1 MKSIS
6 KIPFANGVE
15 GLINQNRRYLSESIR
30 SAFDSQATSSLS
42 LQRDLHIQELLR
54 GKTSSPLLGLAQK
67 VGLKSQTTSEK
78 FVTSLREKSTALL
91 LEDVP
96 DYLNHLKHMLNWYN
110 YPGKFQST
118 MLLGNL
124 VALGY
129 LKDKESSS
137 TSPSLK
143 LQRLIACTEAMGLGE
158 HLFMHTEHGT
168 SLLAGLPSALSRIV
182 ASKVSEKNIMLS
194 ADFFFASAAKRSVSL
209 GSDEEVYILSCINEL
224 HFTVTE
230 ASYLRK

>member
-30 SAFDSQATSSLS
+30 SAFD
-42 LQRDLHIQELLR
+42 
-54 GKTSSPLLGLAQK
+54 
-67 VGLKSQTTSEK
+67 SQTTSEK

-158 HLFMHTEHGT
+158 HLFMHTEEMF
-168 SLLAGLPSALSRIV
+168 S
-182 ASKVSEKNIMLS
+182 
-194 ADFFFASAAKRSVSL
+194 
-209 GSDEEVYILSCINEL
+209 
-224 HFTVTE
+224 
-230 ASYLRK
+230 